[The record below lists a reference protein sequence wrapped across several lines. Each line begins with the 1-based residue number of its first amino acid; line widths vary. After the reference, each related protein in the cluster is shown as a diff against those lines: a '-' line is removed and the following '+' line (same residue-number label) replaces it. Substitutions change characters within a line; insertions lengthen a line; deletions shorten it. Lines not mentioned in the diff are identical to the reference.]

1 MCVFVCVHILVTHV
15 PVIQGWHAVAEIDKH
30 EWQPGYNACE
40 QEAINM
46 ALQDNQGAGNL
57 ILLPLRRS
65 CPSPPLLW
73 ITDY

>member
-46 ALQDNQGAGNL
+46 ALQDNQGAGN
-57 ILLPLRRS
+57 
-65 CPSPPLLW
+65 
-73 ITDY
+73 